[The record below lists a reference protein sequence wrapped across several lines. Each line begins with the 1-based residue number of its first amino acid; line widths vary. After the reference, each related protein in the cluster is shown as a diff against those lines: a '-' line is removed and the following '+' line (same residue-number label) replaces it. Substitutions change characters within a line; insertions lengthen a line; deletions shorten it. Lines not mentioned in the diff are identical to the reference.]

1 EERRQRKQAEEELKI
16 LNESLEQR
24 VAEQTAELAKSE
36 EIFRSISSS
45 AQDAIIMADNEGRI
59 SYWNE
64 AAENMFGYSKEDAA
78 RKKLH
83 ELIIPERLREHFLK
97 GFKLFRETGKGPVIG
112 KVVEF
117 SAVRKDGTEF
127 PVEHSISAVKIRDK
141 WATVGIIRD
150 ITERKQAEETITH
163 MAYHDNLT
171 ALPNRM
177 LFVDHLNLE
186 LAHARRNRAAL
197 AVMFLDLDEFKDIND
212 TLGHTLG
219 DRLLKEVAAR
229 LIKIMRESDTV
240 ARLGGD
246 EFTLLLPGNNDVAS
260 ATQVADKILEEVRQP
275 MTLDK
280 NNLSITTSIGIAIY
294 PGDGKDADTLLK
306 NADAA
311 MYHAKE
317 RGRNNFQFYNN
328 LS

>member
-1 EERRQRKQAEEELKI
+1 
-16 LNESLEQR
+16 
-24 VAEQTAELAKSE
+24 
-36 EIFRSISSS
+36 
-45 AQDAIIMADNEGRI
+45 M
-59 SYWNE
+59 
-64 AAENMFGYSKEDAA
+64 
-78 RKKLH
+78 H
-83 ELIIPERLREHFLK
+83 ELIILEKLRENHLN
-97 GFKLFRETGKGPVIG
+97 GFKAFRDTGQGPAIG
-112 KVVEF
+112 RTLELT
-117 SAVRKDGTEF
+117 AVRKDGTEF
-127 PVEHSISAVKIRDK
+127 PIELSLSSVKTKGKWSAI
-141 WATVGIIRD
+141 GIVRD
-150 ITERKQAEETITH
+150 ITERKRTEETIKH

-219 DRLLKEVAAR
+219 DRLLKEIAAR
-229 LIKIMRESDTV
+229 LMNTVRESDTV

-246 EFTLLLPGNNDVAS
+246 EFTLLLPGNNDAES
-260 ATQVADKILEEVRQP
+260 AAQVAHKILEEVRQP

-280 NNLSITTSIGIAIY
+280 NNLSITTSIGIALY
-294 PGDGKDADTLLK
+294 PGDGDDAVTLLK

-317 RGRNNFQFYNN
+317 QGRNNFQFYKNP
-328 LS
+328 S